1 MRTGR
6 RTLSPGIRDAGSH
19 ARESRN
25 SDGLCDS
32 SWAPEV
38 HDSARGAANLNDVRL
53 LTFRV
58 RLLFLPLCSDSLI
71 IFRTY
76 FFGPFFL
83 SRKILAA
90 SILAQCSSSNQQ
102 SLNSAA
108 APSSSSWELVVNL
121 LLMQFTEFILCSSRN
136 LAAPSLFHYSSVNLR
151 DLVSFLPTLTSK
163 FI

>member
-1 MRTGR
+1 MPLSSNPAGCASAFGTSTGQ
-6 RTLSPGIRDAGSH
+6 
-19 ARESRN
+19 N

-32 SWAPEV
+32 SWIPEV

-90 SILAQCSSSNQQ
+90 SILAQSSSSNQQ

-121 LLMQFTEFILCSSRN
+121 LLVQFTEFNFCSSRN
-136 LAAPSLFHYSSVNLR
+136 LTAPVFISLLKRKLARSSAFSSNPN
-151 DLVSFLPTLTSK
+151 F
-163 FI
+163 